1 MSRKLTEEQVRK
13 LFAFCESKDV
23 YDYDLQIEI
32 VDHLASAIEEQWKH
46 DPGITF
52 GWALKN
58 IYLKFGWHDFRKLER
73 QLERQLKRK
82 FRRMLWQN
90 FIEYFR
96 FPKIAIT
103 VLLFIMLFSLLQIAD
118 NNSLL
123 IILLTVPLSLASIYY
138 NFVLFPKKIEIK
150 SIREK
155 SFLIL
160 RYLESINNQAGK
172 LTFLPI
178 TVPLITMGWHL
189 KYTNTLYLEVLI
201 AAVLSLFAVLM
212 YGYFFFLPKKIKEHF
227 MLNYSEFAQ

>member
-1 MSRKLTEEQVRK
+1 MNRKLTEEQVKK

-46 DPGITF
+46 DPCITF
-52 GWALKN
+52 GWAFKN
-58 IYLKFGWHDFRKLER
+58 IYSKFGWRDFRKLER

-96 FPKIAIT
+96 FPKIAVT

-138 NFVLFPKKIEIK
+138 NFVLFPERIEIK
-150 SIREK
+150 PIREK

-172 LTFLPI
+172 LTFLPL